1 LNELTAQED
10 FKHIVVRDWF
20 PLLQWMKSL
29 ESLVIIKLGQYA
41 TPGAGVYV
49 ISRLLDALCEYLF
62 TRLEENPTPRPL
74 HCLWIQDFET
84 YKVGAWKY
92 VIPERLQ
99 SFLTGDCDDD
109 DESYEP
115 FYNLEQLGGST
126 GLDYYKFPLPSLH
139 KLKYVSGHSYGDYN
153 EVCL

>member
-1 LNELTAQED
+1 MLRQTQ
-10 FKHIVVRDWF
+10 VRASF
-20 PLLQWMKSL
+20 LVYSTLCASTC
-29 ESLVIIKLGQYA
+29 SLVLRKTLLLARFIAFGFKL
-41 TPGAGVYV
+41 
-49 ISRLLDALCEYLF
+49 
-62 TRLEENPTPRPL
+62 
-74 HCLWIQDFET
+74 DFET